1 MWWEFRFDNIR
12 HICHYLFMIRTQVY
26 LPEETHKELHR
37 LAEQS
42 SDSFSELVRQGV
54 SEVLRKKKRE
64 RNRKIP
70 PLELPTFESGVK
82 LKRLTRE
89 EIYENY

>member
-1 MWWEFRFDNIR
+1 
-12 HICHYLFMIRTQVY
+12 MIRTQVY

-37 LAEQS
+37 LAQQS
-42 SDSFSELVRQGV
+42 SESFSELVRQGV
-54 SEVLRKKKRE
+54 SEVLRKKRTE
-64 RNRKIP
+64 RSKKIP
-70 PLELPTFESGVK
+70 PLNLPTFDSGVK